1 MKKYA
6 LFISTAIL
14 CLLFFKLTA
23 NYSNRFKEV
32 ESSYKNN
39 GISANL
45 TKGTDFTNAL
55 SSLDNIDK
63 DDAIFLSR
71 QINEKLNNGI
81 KLSCISD
88 LNKRVWQIPA
98 SVIDSIGSPGLKRSL
113 ASSRKS
119 LGQGSKDRK
128 DEEGYKDYQEYKA
141 NSDKEPASRVSPTD
155 SLLQGIGVIEVKVY
169 EKNESFI
176 KRLLKKDETPC
187 VGVLVRLSEH
197 YMDSLNAARRTLLW
211 TKTDSLGNAI
221 FENLD
226 VNRSYS
232 VLPINEGF
240 EYGSSKGTTKG
251 SLSASTKNGTV
262 EYKFA
267 QQEHK
272 IRMFDAKTL
281 SQIKEKHILT
291 VRSPKEYKSVLLLY
305 LILFFGAWWGL
316 YLLRYRRFKISDSSI
331 LSLMMLLTG
340 LCILSMFSINDP
352 LEDTLLGVDMAQG
365 VVAGIVVMG
374 LLQFVDFTKLYQN
387 RLSMGFEAPLELPR
401 WLFEVLIDIL
411 ANPIRRIRKLLLGRI
426 NTLSVF
432 LIFINLWLV
441 VPSLVIYW
449 PIHWIIY
456 WLSRP
461 FKAKVSYLTSVLAN
475 KKHNAAIKMTALILI
490 LLASP
495 FWPIEWLL
503 KSFNVKCNSLISIIK
518 APEKSVYIKILAIL
532 GMVVVLILSPIDLL
546 VYLSK
551 KALSIKGISYLIT
564 ALVLTALLWSPF
576 GSEVGGMKVNLNL
589 GIKFQPSEIAKYL
602 IIFFMAAFF
611 SVNANKIMK
620 YSAKGNVELFG
631 HKLKMLSAI
640 IIGLGI
646 LMVMYLVL
654 GDMGPA
660 LVLAFTFIIL
670 YSIVKSKVNLE
681 SLDERSQ
688 NIKILTCDLAM
699 LAYGVISFIVFL
711 YIGNMFGGEYS
722 MPVFCVLWF
731 VLWIIIGLSRK
742 QLFESAI
749 LFNLIIS
756 AFIFGSDA
764 ASWTAQKLHNISFL
778 SGAVEKIESTAKRL
792 DERMDMCTNTWG
804 TLPIDD
810 AVAEAGEN
818 TQVAEGLWGLASGGL
833 WGQGLGN
840 GSPNFIPAFHTD
852 MILESIG
859 EQLGFVGVF
868 VVLLLLALLLRKTIL
883 LGYKTSHPFAFYL
896 CLGIS
901 IVTAVQFIIISLG
914 STGIIPLTG
923 VTVPFL
929 SYGKVS
935 MILNMAAFG
944 IILSYNTEKVQDK
957 SVANSTTGKNIS
969 QYNYS
974 VSVLSW
980 LYCGIALLICLVFFH
995 YQFTDRNTTLVKPVY
1010 VHNADGRPVVEYNP
1024 RIAQLT
1030 NKMWA
1035 GDIYDRK
1042 GVLLATSDKSK
1053 IAEYESIYKNINAK
1067 IERSELKLQ
1076 YETTIPKKRY
1086 YPFGNHL
1093 TYMLGE
1099 YGSDIASFRSENSG
1113 YVAEYR
1119 HMSELRGYDNK
1130 KYIVENGEKIP
1141 LKVTLVSDEFKPG
1154 RFIEQYSPDTVKN
1167 LQIRDYSAL
1176 IPYLKAGYN
1185 SERVAKLNARDES
1198 FFAIG
1203 KIKPQDVQLT
1213 IDAELQTMLQY
1224 EIVNHIEKNL
1234 SGRNKLRVSV
1244 VILDAQNGDLLSSAI
1259 YPLPDEDRLR
1269 EEQLNGTRSYRDVN
1283 KPRTWKS
1290 YSDVDLGLIYP
1301 SAPGSTAKVLVGLAG
1316 FHKEHDKIA
1325 SAKYDVYKEEII
1337 YNSGHNRE
1345 EYGKNMSMEFAYNT
1359 SSNCYFI
1366 NLLNDKELFD
1376 DLAYVYGEL
1385 GISVDGEKSYNLSY
1399 EKPTND
1405 WLDLVKSPGKKSI
1418 EEYRKYIASGEKS
1431 KFNVR
1436 KPDCW
1441 RWAYGQG
1448 TMDATP
1454 LAMARAVSAVVN
1466 DGKMPKTQYVLS
1478 NGNESISIIDNSS
1491 ILRSYLKSTAK
1502 VHDKFAWTAIGGKT
1516 GTPERAIKTHK
1527 RQIRRNG
1534 KIETVTIVDQKSN
1547 DGWYVCFI
1555 EDATIATREHGKD
1568 ALKKR
1573 NTPLAIAI
1581 RLERLDNGGSG
1592 RAVNLMKNVVKP
1604 TLEKLE
1610 YIQ

>member
-6 LFISTAIL
+6 LLISTAIL

-23 NYSNRFKEV
+23 NYSNRFEEV
-32 ESSYKNN
+32 ESAYNSV
-39 GISANL
+39 SANL
-45 TKGTDFTNAL
+45 TKGADFTEAL
-55 SSLDNIDK
+55 SSLDNIDET
-63 DDAIFLSR
+63 DAIFLSQ
-71 QINEKLNNGI
+71 QINEKLSNGI
-81 KLSCISD
+81 KLTCLSD
-88 LNKRVWQIPA
+88 LNKRVWQI
-98 SVIDSIGSPGLKRSL
+98 SSSIIDSIGSPGLRKSL
-113 ASSRKS
+113 TSSRKS
-119 LGQGSKDRK
+119 LGQGNKDPK
-128 DEEGYKDYQEYKA
+128 DEEGYVDYQEYKA
-141 NSDKEPASRVSPTD
+141 NSEKTLKPKFSPADTSFLRGNGTITVNVYEKVENTGRLAALKDIIDKILKKDKEPC
-155 SLLQGIGVIEVKVY
+155 
-169 EKNESFI
+169 N
-176 KRLLKKDETPC
+176 
-187 VGVLVRLSEH
+187 GVLVRLSEH
-197 YMDSLNAARRTLLW
+197 YMDSLTTARRTLAW
-211 TKTDSLGNAI
+211 AKTDRHGNVS

-226 VNRSYS
+226 TCRSYS

-240 EYGSSKGTTKG
+240 EYGSSKGSTKG
-251 SLSASTKNGTV
+251 SLGASTKNGAA
-262 EYKFA
+262 EYKFV

-281 SQIKEKHILT
+281 TQIKEKHTLT
-291 VRSPKEYKSVLLLY
+291 VRSPKEYRSVLLLY
-305 LILFFGAWWGL
+305 LILFGGAWWGV
-316 YLLRYRRFKISDSSI
+316 YLLRYRRFKILDNSI
-331 LSLMMLLTG
+331 ISLMMLLTG

-365 VVAGIVVMG
+365 VIAGVIVMG

-387 RLSMGFEAPLELPR
+387 RAKIGFDIP
-401 WLFEVLIDIL
+401 FECI
-411 ANPIRRIRKLLLGRI
+411 
-426 NTLSVF
+426 SW
-432 LIFINLWLV
+432 IFK
-441 VPSLVIYW
+441 PYR
-449 PIHWIIY
+449 H
-456 WLSRP
+456 
-461 FKAKVSYLTSVLAN
+461 KVSYLTKILSN
-475 KKHNAAIKMTALILI
+475 KRVGTIRKMTALLGIVLCLPFLI
-490 LLASP
+490 LD
-495 FWPIEWLL
+495 
-503 KSFNVKCNSLISIIK
+503 LIRLTKLNTHIDNIIAK
-518 APEKSVYIKILAIL
+518 FPKGSGYIF
-532 GMVVVLILSPIDLL
+532 
-546 VYLSK
+546 
-551 KALSIKGISYLIT
+551 T
-564 ALVLTALLWSPF
+564 ALLLTALLWSPF
-576 GSEVGGMKVNLNL
+576 GSEVGGMKVNLNF

-602 IIFFMAAFF
+602 IVFFMAAFF

-640 IIGLGI
+640 TIGLGI

-688 NIKILTCDLAM
+688 SIKILTCDLAM

-711 YIGNMFGGEYS
+711 YIGNMFGGELS
-722 MPVFCVLWF
+722 MLVFCVLWF
-731 VLWIIIGLSRK
+731 VLWIILGLSKK

-756 AFIFGSDA
+756 AFIFGGTLLNNIPIS
-764 ASWTAQKLHNISFL
+764 KLNEIGERL
-778 SGAVEKIESTAKRL
+778 ESRT
-792 DERMDMCTNTWG
+792 EMCTNTWG
-804 TLPIDD
+804 TLPIDG
-810 AVAEAGEN
+810 AVADAGEN

-868 VVLLLLALLLRKTIL
+868 VVILLLALLLRKTIL
-883 LGYKTSHPFAFYL
+883 LGYKAAHPFAFYL

-935 MILNMAAFG
+935 MILNLAAFG
-944 IILSYNTEKVQDK
+944 VILSYDTVTNKNKVAVH
-957 SVANSTTGKNIS
+957 SATGNNLK

-980 LYCGIALLICLVFFH
+980 LYCGIAVLICCVFLH
-995 YQFTDRNTTLVKPVY
+995 YQFIDRNATLIKPVY
-1010 VHNADGRPVVEYNP
+1010 VNNADGAPVVEYNP
-1024 RIAQLT
+1024 RIAQLI

-1042 GVLLATSDKSK
+1042 GVLLATSDTMK
-1053 IAEYESIYKNINAK
+1053 IAKYASVYEEINTR
-1067 IERSELKLQ
+1067 IGENEPKLQ
-1076 YETTIPKKRY
+1076 YKTQISQKRY
-1086 YPFGNHL
+1086 YPFGNYL
-1093 TYMLGE
+1093 TFMLGK
-1099 YGSDIASFRSENSG
+1099 YGSDIAALRSENSG

-1130 KYIVENGEKIP
+1130 KYIVKNGKEVP
-1141 LKVTLVSDEFKPG
+1141 LKVNLVAEKYKPG
-1154 RFIEQYSPDTVKN
+1154 RFVKSYCDTVKN

-1176 IPYLKAGYN
+1176 IPYLKAGHN

-1203 KIKPQDVQLT
+1203 KIKPQDIQLT

-1224 EIVNHIEKNL
+1224 EIISHVKKNHAGK
-1234 SGRNKLRVSV
+1234 NKLRISV

-1259 YPLPDEDRLR
+1259 YPLPDADRLR
-1269 EEQLNGTRSYRDVN
+1269 EEQKNGTRSYRDVN
-1283 KPRTWKS
+1283 KPWSWKS
-1290 YSDVDLGLIYP
+1290 YSDMDLGLIYP

-1325 SAKYDVYKEEII
+1325 SAKYDVFKEEII

-1366 NLLNDKELFD
+1366 NLLNDKELFG
-1376 DLAYVYGEL
+1376 DLAYVYGAL
-1385 GISVDGEKSYNLSY
+1385 GISVGGEKSYNLSY
-1399 EKPTND
+1399 EEPTND
-1405 WLDLVKSPGKKSI
+1405 WLSLVKFPGDKSI

-1431 KFNVR
+1431 KFNVS

-1478 NGNESISIIDNSS
+1478 NGNECVSIIDNSS
-1491 ILRSYLKSTAK
+1491 TLKSYLKSTAK
-1502 VHDKFAWTAIGGKT
+1502 VHDKFAWEAIGGKT
-1516 GTPERAIKTHK
+1516 GTPERAIKTHE
-1527 RQIRRNG
+1527 RRIRRDG
-1534 KIETVTIVDQKSN
+1534 KIEKGTVVDQKSN
-1547 DGWYVCFI
+1547 DGWYICFI
-1555 EDATIATREHGKD
+1555 EDATITTKESGKD
-1568 ALKKR
+1568 NLRSK
-1573 NTPLAIAI
+1573 NSPIAIAI
-1581 RLERLDNGGSG
+1581 RMERLDNGGSG
-1592 RAVNLMKNVVKP
+1592 QAVKLMKDVVRP
-1604 TLEKLE
+1604 TLKRLK
-1610 YIQ
+1610 YIK

>member
-1 MKKYA
+1 MKKHA
-6 LFISTAIL
+6 LLISTAIL
-14 CLLFFKLTA
+14 SLLFFKLTT
-23 NYSNRFKEV
+23 NYSNRFKEI
-32 ESSYKNN
+32 ESSYN
-39 GISANL
+39 GVSANL
-45 TKGTDFTNAL
+45 SKGADFTKAL

-63 DDAIFLSR
+63 TDAIFLSQ
-71 QINEKLNNGI
+71 QINEKLSNGI
-81 KLSCISD
+81 KLGCISD
-88 LNKRVWQIPA
+88 LNKRVWQISS
-98 SVIDSIGSPGLKRSL
+98 SVIDSIGSHGLRKSL
-113 ASSRKS
+113 ALSRKS
-119 LGQGSKDRK
+119 LGQGNKDPK

-141 NSDKEPASRVSPTD
+141 NNEKNDLGSKVSPND
-155 SLLQGIGVIEVKVY
+155 SSFIKGAGVIIVKVY
-169 EKNESFI
+169 EKNESLL
-176 KRLLKKDETPC
+176 KRLLKKDEEPC
-187 VGVLVRLSEH
+187 EGVLVRLSEH
-197 YMDSLNAARRTLLW
+197 YMDSLNPTRLTLAW
-211 TKTDSLGNAI
+211 AKTDKTGTVEFDS
-221 FENLD
+221 LD

-232 VLPINEGF
+232 VLPIKEGF
-240 EYGSSKGTTKG
+240 EYGSSKGTTEG
-251 SLSASTKNGTV
+251 CLTASTKKNIA
-262 EYKFA
+262 EYGFA

-272 IRMFDAKTL
+272 IRMFDVKTL

-291 VRSPKEYKSVLLLY
+291 VRSPKEYRSVLLLY
-305 LILFFGAWWGL
+305 LILFLGAWWGL
-316 YLLRYRRFKISDSSI
+316 YLLRYRRYKISDNSI
-331 LSLMMLLTG
+331 ISLMMLLTG

-365 VVAGIVVMG
+365 VIAGVIVMG

-387 RLSMGFEAPLELPR
+387 RAKIGFDIPFECISWIFKPYRQKVLYLTDTLS
-401 WLFEVLIDIL
+401 
-411 ANPIRRIRKLLLGRI
+411 NRRIGTIRK
-426 NTLSVF
+426 
-432 LIFINLWLV
+432 
-441 VPSLVIYW
+441 
-449 PIHWIIY
+449 
-456 WLSRP
+456 
-461 FKAKVSYLTSVLAN
+461 
-475 KKHNAAIKMTALILI
+475 
-490 LLASP
+490 
-495 FWPIEWLL
+495 
-503 KSFNVKCNSLISIIK
+503 
-518 APEKSVYIKILAIL
+518 
-532 GMVVVLILSPIDLL
+532 
-546 VYLSK
+546 
-551 KALSIKGISYLIT
+551 IT
-564 ALVLTALLWSPF
+564 ALLGIVLCLPFLILDLIRLTKLSTQINNIIAKLPKGSGYILTALLLTALLWSPF
-576 GSEVGGMKVNLNL
+576 GSEVGGMKVNLNF

-602 IIFFMAAFF
+602 IVFFMAAFF

-640 IIGLGI
+640 IVGLGI
-646 LMVMYLVL
+646 LMAMYLVL

-670 YSIVKSKVNLE
+670 YSIIKSKVNLE

-699 LAYGVISFIVFL
+699 LAYGVISFIIFL
-711 YIGNMFGGEYS
+711 YIGNTLGNMFI
-722 MPVFCVLWF
+722 FCLGWF
-731 VLWIIIGLSRK
+731 VLWIAFGLSIK
-742 QLFESAI
+742 QLYESAI
-749 LFNLIIS
+749 LFNIIIS
-756 AFIFGSDA
+756 AFIFGGTLLS
-764 ASWTAQKLHNISFL
+764 NIPISSL
-778 SGAVEKIESTAKRL
+778 NKIGERLESRN
-792 DERMDMCTNTWG
+792 EMCTNTWG
-804 TLPIDD
+804 TLPIDG
-810 AVAEAGEN
+810 AVANAGEN

-859 EQLGFVGVF
+859 EQLGFVGIF
-868 VVLLLLALLLRKTIL
+868 VVILLLALLLRKTIL
-883 LGYKTSHPFAFYL
+883 IGYRASHPFAFYL

-914 STGIIPLTG
+914 STGIVPLTG

-944 IILSYNTEKVQDK
+944 IILSYNTVKVQDK
-957 SVANSTTGKNIS
+957 SVSNSTVRKNIS

-995 YQFTDRNTTLVKPVY
+995 YQFADRNTTLVRPVY
-1010 VHNADGRPVVEYNP
+1010 IHNADGSPVIEYNP

-1030 NKMWA
+1030 SKMWA

-1042 GVLLATSDKSK
+1042 GVLIATSDKSK
-1053 IAEYESIYKNINAK
+1053 IAESDSTYKRINALIK
-1067 IERSELKLQ
+1067 KSEFKLQ
-1076 YETTIPKKRY
+1076 YETPIPQKRY
-1086 YPFGNHL
+1086 YPFGSYL
-1093 TYMLGE
+1093 TFMLGE

-1113 YVAEYR
+1113 YAAEYR
-1119 HMSELRGYDNK
+1119 HMSELRGFDNK
-1130 KYIVENGEKIP
+1130 EYKKDKNGKKIP
-1141 LKVTLVSDEFKPG
+1141 LKVTLVSKEFRPG
-1154 RFIEQYSPDTVKN
+1154 RFVGHLPDTVKN

-1185 SERVAKLNARDES
+1185 SERIAKLNARDES

-1224 EIVNHIEKNL
+1224 EIVNHVEKNL
-1234 SGRNKLRVSV
+1234 SGKNKLRVSV

-1269 EEQLNGTRSYRDVN
+1269 EEQTNGTRYYSDNN

-1325 SAKYDVYKEEII
+1325 DATYDVYKEEII

-1345 EYGKNMSMEFAYNT
+1345 EYRKNMSMEFAYNT

-1385 GISVDGEKSYNLSY
+1385 GISVDGKKSYNFSY
-1399 EKPTND
+1399 EEPTND
-1405 WLDLVKSPGKKSI
+1405 WLSLVKSPGDKSI

-1478 NGNESISIIDNSS
+1478 NGKESISIIDNSR
-1491 ILRSYLKSTAK
+1491 ILKSYLKSTAE
-1502 VHDKFAWTAIGGKT
+1502 VHDKFTWTAIGGKT
-1516 GTPERAIKTHK
+1516 GTPERAIKTHE

-1534 KIETVTIVDQKSN
+1534 KIENVTIVDQKSN

-1555 EDATIATREHGKD
+1555 EDAIIAKRKHGKD
-1568 ALKKR
+1568 VLEKMKA
-1573 NTPLAIAI
+1573 PLAIAI
-1581 RLERLDNGGSG
+1581 RLERLENGGSG
-1592 RAVNLMKNVVKP
+1592 RAVSLMKDVVRP
-1604 TLEKLE
+1604 TLEKLD